1 MAASVRPLQNALA
14 PTDFTGRLPSAV
26 PNADQG
32 MIVQPSLDPGYGM
45 PNPDRGNLN
54 QAPGQTVG
62 GWLPVNALGPPNFAE
77 ALRQLGLTWP
87 PTTGGA

>member
-1 MAASVRPLQNALA
+1 
-14 PTDFTGRLPSAV
+14 
-26 PNADQG
+26 
-32 MIVQPSLDPGYGM
+32 LDPGYGM

-87 PTTGGA
+87 PATGGA